1 MEIIGKTGL
10 TSARKPTVLSYIRHD
25 NLHTAQSLL
34 NSGTSARILLPIPD
48 ADYLDTPSVSVIR
61 RLLEKLE
68 RHSSEGIRQG
78 EDQCLVEQ
86 RA

>member
-34 NSGTSARILLPIPD
+34 NSGTRARILLPIPD